1 VTPPDTASRLRQRA
15 KTLGVSVP
23 PHAVEPLVTYFD
35 LLFRWNAKMNLTALT
50 QTDAA
55 IDRLLLEPVVAA
67 LQLPHYAD
75 LMDLGSGGGSPAI
88 PLALALESPR
98 LVMVES
104 KMRKAAFLGEA
115 SRAVGLAAVVE
126 PARFEDV
133 ANQGTYGGQMS
144 LVSIRAVRVDRHI
157 LTIAKG
163 FLKPGGKVALFSPT
177 PASPSAL
184 PDDLRVVHIAPL
196 PGSSHLVV
204 LGR

>member
-1 VTPPDTASRLRQRA
+1 MNLRAWTETDASTVRRL
-15 KTLGVSVP
+15 
-23 PHAVEPLVTYFD
+23 VEPG
-35 LLFRWNAKMNLTALT
+35 A
-50 QTDAA
+50 
-55 IDRLLLEPVVAA
+55 AA
-67 LQLPHYAD
+67 LELPHYAD

-104 KMRKAAFLGEA
+104 KIRKAAFLGEA
-115 SRAVGLAAVVE
+115 SRAVGLTAAVE

-133 ANQGTYGGQMS
+133 ANQGTYGGRMS

-163 FLKPGGKVALFSPT
+163 FLKPGGKIALFSPT

-184 PDDLRVVHIAPL
+184 PGDLPVGPVP
-196 PGSSHLVV
+196 PPPPPSPPV
-204 LGR
+204 LLRRLL